1 MAIWFA
7 SECGG
12 CSAIPHLNVTGD
24 SEVPLSSN
32 YVVTGFDA
40 ESLGCVPF
48 VCLSH
53 SVPSLRHSF
62 D

>member
-1 MAIWFA
+1 MAIRFA

-12 CSAIPHLNVTGD
+12 GSAIPHLNVTGD
-24 SEVPLSSN
+24 SEVPLTSN
-32 YVVTGFDA
+32 HVVTGFDA
-40 ESLGCVPF
+40 ESLWRVPF
-48 VCLSH
+48 VRLSH

>member
-7 SECGG
+7 SECGD
-12 CSAIPHLNVTGD
+12 CSAVPNLNISGD
-24 SEVPLSSN
+24 SEVTLSTHN
-32 YVVTGFDA
+32 VVTGFDA